1 MASSG
6 RQAAACRPG
15 PEANMVQTT
24 NRFFDEVARLMN
36 DTAGVAQ
43 GVRRE
48 FETLLRSQA
57 ERILRD
63 LAVVQREE
71 FEAVKDM
78 AQLAREENEALKA
91 RIAALEAELAAG
103 KPAAGGSDLS
113 WPGVNPG

>member
-1 MASSG
+1 
-6 RQAAACRPG
+6 
-15 PEANMVQTT
+15 MVQTT

-36 DTAGVAQ
+36 DAAGVAQ

-48 FETLLRSQA
+48 FETLFRSQA

-78 AQLAREENEALKA
+78 AQLARDENEALKA
-91 RIAALEAELAAG
+91 RIAALETKLAAA
-103 KPAAGGSDLS
+103 KSSAAGPDLS
-113 WPGVNPG
+113 SPGVNPGGY